1 MTIFATERLDH
12 RLLESA
18 DAAVFCDLYTDP
30 ETMRF
35 IGPPLS
41 AQRAARAFRHAL
53 RLSHRPHSDRQ
64 FFAMFDRQ
72 TARCAGIGSLQ
83 QIDLVQG
90 RAEAGLLITTPCRA
104 QGYATEALRGLIS
117 HAFHTYALDEVWVQI
132 AVVHTV
138 VEKLV
143 ISVGLHRGA
152 EVAADADHF
161 ATRIWSIRRHAW
173 PHHTQSTDYSP
184 CGESNVERR

>member
-1 MTIFATERLDH
+1 MTVTAFATERLVH

-18 DAAVFCDLYTDP
+18 DEAVFCELYTDA

-41 AQRAARAFRHAL
+41 PERAARAFRRAL
-53 RLSHRPHSDRQ
+53 TLSHRPQSARR
-64 FFAMFDRQ
+64 FFAMLDRQ
-72 TARCAGIGSLQ
+72 TAHYVGIGSLQ
-83 QIDLVQG
+83 QIDLVQR

-117 HAFHTYALDEVWVQI
+117 HAFATYGLDEVWVQI

-143 ISVGLHRGA
+143 IGVGLDRGA

-161 ATRIWSIRRHAW
+161 ATRIWSIRRDAW
-173 PHHTQSTDYSP
+173 RHH
-184 CGESNVERR
+184 NAIH